1 MLGAFP
7 ELDEIDQRLSIALY
21 RELARGEPVAVHA
34 LAARVDAGSDD
45 VAGRL
50 GKWHAVHYDEQRRIV
65 GHWGLTIVPTRHRL
79 RIGEIGLYAWCAW
92 DTLFLP
98 ALLGT
103 RAEVHSTCR
112 ASGAPVRLTVGPDAV
127 DVASPAG
134 LVLSFV
140 LPAAE
145 AVRSDVVASFCRHV
159 HFFGSAGLAAGCGE
173 LPPSAFVLGLD
184 AAFEAGRLRNRRRY
198 RSVAGWDI

>member
-7 ELDEIDQRLSIALY
+7 ELDVLDQRLSIALY
-21 RELARGEPVAVHA
+21 RELARGDPVAAHA
-34 LAARVDAGSDD
+34 LATRVDAGADD

-50 GKWHAVHYDEQRRIV
+50 DKWHAIRYDEQRRIV
-65 GHWGLTIVPTRHRL
+65 GYWGLTIIPTRHRL
-79 RIGEIGLYAWCAW
+79 RIGELDLYAWCAW

-112 ASGAPVRLTVGPDAV
+112 ASGAPVRLTVAPDSV
-127 DVASPAG
+127 DMASPAG
-134 LVLSFV
+134 LALSFV
-140 LPAAE
+140 LPPAE
-145 AVRSDVVASFCRHV
+145 ALRDDVVASFCRNV
-159 HFFGSAGLAAGCGE
+159 HFFASAELAAGCGE
-173 LPPSAFVLGLD
+173 LPPSAFVLSLD

-198 RSVAGWDI
+198 SSVAGWNL